1 MKTDNYNYTELNK
14 LSDPLIYRLIL
25 ELDDYHKI
33 LDGSKENDSGL
44 SINFIYDQ
52 TIKIEKKYFGVSL
65 YKTKIQ
71 LNK

>member
-33 LDGSKENDSGL
+33 LDGKKENDTGL

-52 TIKIEKKYFGVSL
+52 TLKLEKKYFGKTI
-65 YKTKIQ
+65 YKNKIT
-71 LNK
+71 N

>member
-1 MKTDNYNYTELNK
+1 MKTDNWNYTELNK

-33 LDGSKENDSGL
+33 LNDLKENNTGL

-52 TIKIEKKYFGVSL
+52 TLKLEKKYFGKTI
-65 YKTKIQ
+65 YK
-71 LNK
+71 NK

>member
-1 MKTDNYNYTELNK
+1 MKTDNWNYTELNK

-33 LDGSKENDSGL
+33 LNDLKENNTGL

-52 TIKIEKKYFGVSL
+52 TLKLEKKYFGKTI
-65 YKTKIQ
+65 YKNNL
-71 LNK
+71 LNN

>member
-33 LDGSKENDSGL
+33 LDGSKENNTGL

-52 TIKIEKKYFGVSL
+52 TLKLEKKYFGKTI
-65 YKTKIQ
+65 YK
-71 LNK
+71 NK

>member
-1 MKTDNYNYTELNK
+1 MKTDNWNYTELNK

-33 LDGSKENDSGL
+33 LDGSKENNTGL

-52 TIKIEKKYFGVSL
+52 TLKLEKKYFGKTI
-65 YKTKIQ
+65 YKNNL
-71 LNK
+71 LNN